1 MGFCDSLMVILLAG
15 LITLAEPLK
24 EAKVCHFETV
34 HLEKSIQENYLETGA
49 LGTVD

>member
-15 LITLAEPLK
+15 LITLAEPLT

-34 HLEKSIQENYLETGA
+34 HLEKSIQENYVETGA